1 MRTIAVARHILS
13 DLVYDGQPQK
23 ADFLSIIKKVNPK
36 FINTYGTIKIQ
47 AFHTPISKVG
57 IADMIIFLSCMWN
70 V

>member
-23 ADFLSIIKKVNPK
+23 ADFLLINNKVNPK
-36 FINTYGTIKIQ
+36 FVNTYGTMKIQ

-57 IADMIIFLSCMWN
+57 IADMIILLFCM
-70 V
+70 